1 MKGTSRNRKRCKKN
15 TRRKRG
21 CSQRGGGLLG
31 GIFGGRASKTRDK
44 LLDMSRN
51 QVVLY
56 NKLRAYL
63 EAVKTYEGVTSDGF
77 VNIDNYYDACSRAGG
92 GKKRLDFC
100 GIVDKAVEMF
110 TNPEMSNNLDNM
122 IKDAEKRAEIFK
134 TKQRV
139 RGNIHFIEDRY
150 EKINTFELDSAM
162 LPTEDRF
169 TKYFKPEKLDDAREK
184 LMKTVNDVIQEK
196 NKLEGIVNRARTE
209 LSNLGENSEAIN
221 TLLEEALRG
230 VENSRTAAIK
240 RIQDF
245 MGEDFEK
252 RKPIVDEHYGNNDVT
267 EKIKKELNTILNL
280 LQNN

>member
-1 MKGTSRNRKRCKKN
+1 
-15 TRRKRG
+15 
-21 CSQRGGGLLG
+21 
-31 GIFGGRASKTRDK
+31 
-44 LLDMSRN
+44 MSRN

-63 EAVKTYEGVTSDGF
+63 EAVKTYEGVKYDDF
-77 VNIDNYYDACSRAGG
+77 VNIDHYYSHCSRKGG
-92 GKKRLDFC
+92 GKRSAFC
-100 GIVDKAVEMF
+100 DTIDEAVGIF

-134 TKQRV
+134 TKQGV
-139 RGNIHFIEDRY
+139 RGNIHLIEDRY
-150 EKINTFELDSAM
+150 EEINTFELGSAM
-162 LPTEDRF
+162 LPTQDRW
-169 TKYFKPEKLDDAREK
+169 TNYFKPEKLDGAREK
-184 LMKTVNDVIQEK
+184 LMKTVNDVIQKK